1 MNKIRLGVDHPA
13 VEIRIDD
20 PVEAERVAALFPSY
34 VSGEEGSEPLALIS
48 VQTDPGR
55 EGGTVQYGDTT
66 VRCES
71 RSDLISTVE
80 FEATL
85 ALLAHLPRYAQL
97 HASGAVVDGGAVLAM
112 GPSGS
117 GKSNLAMAWHRAGH
131 RLLGDD
137 AVLLTKDG
145 GARAFARLMKL
156 DLDRAQVYRIDLER
170 TLTFDPT
177 AREIWYD
184 PCEGAGWETEVRP
197 VRVVA
202 WVRWRPG
209 SALQVRRL
217 DRAEGL
223 NRMIGDLFGSGLT
236 PAEAVPVL
244 AQVASEAEL
253 PEVEFEDSVDAA
265 AHIARRVSASGSGA
279 ER

>member
-1 MNKIRLGVDHPA
+1 VNKIRLGVDGPA

-20 PVEAERVAALFPSY
+20 VGEAERVAALFPSY
-34 VSGEEGSEPLALIS
+34 VIEEESSEPLALIS
-48 VQTDPGR
+48 VLTDPG
-55 EGGTVQYGDTT
+55 GGTVHHGDTT
-66 VRCES
+66 VCCES
-71 RSDLISTVE
+71 SSDLISTVE

-97 HASGAVVDGGAVLAM
+97 HASGAVVDGGAVLAL

-131 RLLGDD
+131 RMLGDD
-137 AVLLTKDG
+137 AVLLTEDG

-156 DLDRAQVYRIDLER
+156 DLDRARAYRIDVER
-170 TLTFDPT
+170 TLAFDPT
-177 AREIWYD
+177 AHEIWYD
-184 PCEGAGWETEVRP
+184 PCEGAGWATEARP
-197 VRVVA
+197 VRVMA
-202 WVRWRPG
+202 WVRRRPG

-223 NRMIGDLFGSGLT
+223 NRMIGDLFESGLT

-253 PEVEFEDSVDAA
+253 LEVEFEDSAEAA
-265 AHIARRVSASGSGA
+265 AHLAGRASAAASGA
-279 ER
+279 ERC